1 MAITEP
7 AIVERDDMGCWHHPD
22 LPVYEEGDTPEE
34 TVEQWRKRVGIEIHR
49 VDAEDDMDEEAFEE
63 AWDGGGWLGWEPSKP
78 AGDGWHLI
86 AINDTEDGPMAW
98 WARPVKEAA

>member
-7 AIVERDDMGCWHHPD
+7 ATVERDDMGFWTHPD
-22 LPVYEEGDTPEE
+22 LPVYEEGDTPKE
-34 TVEQWRKRVGIEIHR
+34 TVEQWSRRVGIEIHR
-49 VDAEDDMDEEAFEE
+49 VDAEDDMDEEAFE
-63 AWDGGGWLGWEPSKP
+63 AVCDGGGCLSWEPSKP

-86 AINDTEDGPMAW
+86 AIKDTEDGPMAW

>member
-1 MAITEP
+1 
-7 AIVERDDMGCWHHPD
+7 
-22 LPVYEEGDTPEE
+22 
-34 TVEQWRKRVGIEIHR
+34 
-49 VDAEDDMDEEAFEE
+49 MDEEAFEE